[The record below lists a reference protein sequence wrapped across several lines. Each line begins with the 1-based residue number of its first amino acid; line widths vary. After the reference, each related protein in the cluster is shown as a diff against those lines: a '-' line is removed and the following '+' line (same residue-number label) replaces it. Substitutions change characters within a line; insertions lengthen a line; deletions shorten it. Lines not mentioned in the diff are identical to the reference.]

1 MKKNILIFAAVF
13 CFSGCASIVSQSSWP
28 VKIASNPN
36 QAKFIIINDKGE
48 AIHNGITPATV
59 TLNSGSGYF
68 DGATYHIKF
77 SREGSKD
84 AYSIIDSTINGWY
97 WVNILFGGIIG
108 LLIIDPVTGAMWKLP
123 EYISAPQ

>member
-1 MKKNILIFAAVF
+1 MKKNILICAAAF
-13 CFSGCASIVSQSSWP
+13 CFSGCASIVGQSSWP

-59 TLNSGSGYF
+59 TLNSSSGYF

-84 AYSIIDSTINGWY
+84 TYSIIDSTINGWY